1 MKKTNFK
8 KLFWSICPLLSVI
21 VILLLVVQF
30 SLKNQ
35 VNNFKTLNVADE
47 YFIEEKYDSAWHY
60 YDQLDLSVFEK
71 DLLEKRKKWLELNSE
86 MNVTAFL
93 SDSIKLE
100 MLNLLQTCEL
110 FENVNDDMSDKE
122 IVLGLLNCYKL
133 KSSLFYD
140 KKKKTE
146 NLLNTGYLM
155 FKNHNNL
162 SVYYLGE
169 MEDSLAK
176 GNGIGLYSNES
187 YYKGEWEN
195 NKRNGEGRFET
206 NKGELYIGTYK
217 DDKRNGHG
225 TYWFRNG
232 DYYEGEWKESK
243 RNGIGGVYSS
253 KGDTIVYGV
262 WKNDRLD
269 RNSTRAMNEQD

>member
-1 MKKTNFK
+1 MKNK
-8 KLFWSICPLLSVI
+8 KILWTLSFVLSVI
-21 VILLLVVQF
+21 VVILLILQF

-35 VNNFKTLNVADE
+35 VTNFKTLNVADE
-47 YFIEEKYDSAWHY
+47 YFIEKNYDSAWHY
-60 YDQLDLSVFEK
+60 YDQLDLSVFEN
-71 DLLEKRKKWLELNSE
+71 DLLEKRKSWMELNLE
-86 MNVTAFL
+86 MNAVSFL

-100 MLNLLQTCEL
+100 MLNQLQACEL
-110 FENVNDDMSDKE
+110 FEKTDENISDKE
-122 IVLGLLNCYKL
+122 IVLSLLSCYSL
-133 KSSLFYD
+133 KSSLFYE
-140 KKKKTE
+140 KKKNTQ
-146 NLLNTGYLM
+146 NIFNTGFLM

-243 RNGIGGVYSS
+243 RNGIGGVFSP

-269 RNSTRAMNEQD
+269 RSSTREMNGQN